1 MYSVLATVRKHFS
14 NLSFFRKTNSLANNV
29 NPKMST
35 TNVLEKN
42 SSQSLSPPVTLADPK
57 AVYRLRIKSRELI
70 THDTVRFV
78 IELPTP
84 DHILGTKPGQH
95 FWVIEQ
101 VNGESVSRKYTP
113 LDLVDHRGTFE
124 TVVKVYRSNQ
134 NKDYP
139 KGGLMTQYLETLK
152 PGDFISIQGPIGRCV
167 YLGNGDFE
175 LKVEKTSP
183 KYSKHAK
190 KLGLIAGGSGKSI
203 NNYLV

>member
-1 MYSVLATVRKHFS
+1 MHSVITAVRKHFS
-14 NLSFFRKTNSLANNV
+14 NLSYFQKATSSNGLV
-29 NPKMST
+29 KMST
-35 TNVLEKN
+35 STIDN
-42 SSQSLSPPVTLADPK
+42 PPVTLADPK
-57 AVYRLRIKSRELI
+57 AIYKLKVKSREMI

-78 IELPTP
+78 IELPSAE
-84 DHILGTKPGQH
+84 HVLGTKPGQH

-124 TVVKVYRSNQ
+124 TVVKVYRANHH
-134 NKDYP
+134 KDYP

-152 PGDFISIQGPIGRCV
+152 PGDYISIQGPIGRCV

-183 KYSKHAK
+183 KYSKHCK
-190 KLGLIAGGSGKSI
+190 KLGLIAGGSGWFFKNI
-203 NNYLV
+203 FKILFDYIF